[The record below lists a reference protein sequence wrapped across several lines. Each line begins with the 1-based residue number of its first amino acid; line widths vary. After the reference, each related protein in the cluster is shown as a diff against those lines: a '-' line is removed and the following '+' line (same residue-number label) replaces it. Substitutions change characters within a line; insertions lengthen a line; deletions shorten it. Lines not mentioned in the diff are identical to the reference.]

1 MNPWQVGLFMRRF
14 SKWSINI
21 LAVFMV
27 AGGVHLA
34 FAGDDQDDSLI
45 GAANIVL
52 GASLL
57 SLVDDDPVTR

>member
-1 MNPWQVGLFMRRF
+1 MNPWQVGMFMRHF

-27 AGGVHLA
+27 IGGVHLA
-34 FAGDDQDDSLI
+34 FSGDDQDDSLI
-45 GAANIVL
+45 GAANILL

-57 SLVDDDPVTR
+57 SLVGD

>member
-1 MNPWQVGLFMRRF
+1 MNPRQVGLFMRRF
-14 SKWSINI
+14 SRWGINI

-34 FAGDDQDDSLI
+34 FSGEDRDDSLI
-45 GAANIVL
+45 GAANIIL

-57 SLVDDDPVTR
+57 SLVDDEPVSQ